1 MRRAPPA
8 EALSQLTRVRSVERL
23 AGAVE
28 TASEPTAVLNENRQV
43 VFANRAFQDL
53 VGAETIENLCG
64 KRPGEVLGCVNAG
77 EGCGESEPCR
87 FCGAALAIIET
98 FRSRAPVRRE
108 CHISASDGGRSA
120 AHDFLV
126 HTTPFDVGGSAFV
139 LIGLTD
145 VSHQKRRL
153 ALERIF
159 FHDILNTVSSF
170 KVHLDLLKR
179 EAVAD
184 RGRDLIV
191 RLEGIFDMLVEE
203 IQGQRVLVSAENGTL
218 SVQKDLVESHALARL
233 LTDQLMGQDVARG
246 RRIMLAPFSESF
258 SFVSDD
264 SLLKRV
270 LGNMLKNALEATP
283 DGGTITLGFFRKD
296 GRALFQVHNPGGM
309 ETAVQ
314 RQVFTRYFST
324 KGEGR
329 GLGTW
334 GMKLLA
340 EDYLGGTVSFTSS
353 KEDGTTFT
361 LSLPQEA
368 DRTGFA
374 RAKAISGCDCPAQPD
389 PQ

>member
-1 MRRAPPA
+1 MTADLPPA
-8 EALSQLTRVRSVERL
+8 RRVPPREALSQLTRVRSVERL

-28 TASEPTAVLNENRQV
+28 TASEPTAVLNESRQV

-53 VGAETIENLCG
+53 VGAETIESLCG

-98 FRSRAPVRRE
+98 FRSGAPVSRE
-108 CHISASDGGRSA
+108 CHISASESGRSA

-126 HTTPFDVGGSAFV
+126 HTTPFDVAGSAFV

-159 FHDILNTVSSF
+159 FHDILNTASSF
-170 KVHLDLLKR
+170 KVHLDLLKK
-179 EAVAD
+179 EAIAD
-184 RGRDLIV
+184 RGRDLIA
-191 RLEGIFDMLVEE
+191 RLEVVFDTLVEE

-218 SVQKDLVESHALARL
+218 SVQKDLVESHALARQL
-233 LTDQLMGQDVARG
+233 GEQLMGQDIARG
-246 RRIMLAPFSESF
+246 RRIVFAPFSESF
-258 SFVSDD
+258 SLVSDD

-283 DGGTITLGFFRKD
+283 DGGTIMLGFFRRD
-296 GRALFQVHNPGGM
+296 GRALFEVHNPGFM
-309 ETAVQ
+309 EPAVQ

-340 EDYLGGTVSFTSS
+340 EDYLGGTVFFTSTE
-353 KEDGTTFT
+353 KDGTRFT
-361 LSLPQEA
+361 LSLPVRA
-368 DRTGFA
+368 GSPGA
-374 RAKAISGCDCPAQPD
+374 R
-389 PQ
+389 